1 MKKTFGILIPLLILA
16 LLFKPDYTGHAA
28 DRITVT
34 LTITNTPT
42 DGNTF
47 TLNSDVRT
55 WADGVVDPGI
65 QIEEPASIGEATTNL
80 FLQVASNPFTRVI
93 PRWVATNEVEF
104 IGATDLAMA
113 ASLSGTWGT
122 IAYSTNTVTQLTA
135 VRVPMSG
142 LPNNIRTNEAS
153 LIVTAL
159 NDYAQNKLEAD
170 LLPDEINASTLNV
183 STASTTSDPAIA
195 FDAGTG
201 LYTTGGTPGV
211 YFTVSSNAVAQ
222 IDAGSIIQGAS
233 TAKAEITTDTPSGTV
248 PSILPRSSY
257 SDTGLGASATDTLTL
272 IAGGVNGVD
281 IGSTNVVVNTWL
293 EASSGRLDGLT
304 ITNSTIQGSTL
315 TTGTYSGTIGLLTGG
330 DISETSV
337 SNVVHIAKMDLTLTS
352 STSLAN
358 SNSDVNFGDVNTV
371 VIRSGPTASFTINSI
386 VGASDGRLLRIINKT
401 AHNMTLSNLTGT
413 STNQIDTLNGG
424 GGHTTTGPGAVT
436 LVYDGTDQKWLLI
449 HIKD

>member
-1 MKKTFGILIPLLILA
+1 MKKTFAFLIPLLILA
-16 LLFKPDYTGHAA
+16 LLFKPDYTSEAA
-28 DRITVT
+28 NRITLT

-47 TLNSDVRT
+47 SLNSDVRT
-55 WADGVVDPGI
+55 WADGVIDPGI
-65 QIEEPASIGEATTNL
+65 QIEEPASIGEAATNL
-80 FLQVASNPFTRVI
+80 FLQVAANPFSRVVPKWI
-93 PRWVATNEVEF
+93 DTNEVQF
-104 IGATDLAMA
+104 IGATSLAMA
-113 ASLSGTWGT
+113 GSLSGSWGT
-122 IAYSTNTVTQLTA
+122 IAYSTNTVTQLTTL
-135 VRVPMSG
+135 RVPMSG
-142 LPNNIRTNEAS
+142 LPNNIRTNEAT

-159 NDYAQNKLEAD
+159 NDYAQNQLDAD

-257 SDTGLGASATDTLTL
+257 SDTGLGSSATDTLTL
-272 IAGGVNGVD
+272 IAGGVAGVD
-281 IGSTNVVVNTWL
+281 IGSTNVIVNTWL
-293 EASSGRLDGLT
+293 EADSGRLDGLT

-337 SNVVHIAKMDLTLTS
+337 SNVVHIGKITLDLTS

-358 SNSDVNFGDVNTV
+358 SNSDVDFGDVNTV
-371 VIRSGPTASFTINSI
+371 VIRSGPTAAFTINTI
-386 VGASDGRLLRIINKT
+386 VGAESGRLLRLINKT
-401 AHNMTLSNLTGT
+401 SYNMTLTDLTGT
-413 STNQIDTLNGG
+413 TTNQIDTLTGSDY
-424 GGHTTTGPGAVT
+424 TTTGNGAAT
-436 LVYDGTDQKWLLI
+436 LVYYGTDSKWLLI
-449 HIKD
+449 STQD

>member
-1 MKKTFGILIPLLILA
+1 MKKTFAFLIPLLILA
-16 LLFKPDYTGHAA
+16 LLFKPDYTSHAA

-34 LTITNTPT
+34 LTITNTPS

-55 WADGVVDPGI
+55 WADGVIDPGI
-65 QIEEPASIGEATTNL
+65 QIEEPASIGEAATNL
-80 FLQVASNPFTRVI
+80 FLQVAANPFSRVVPKWI
-93 PRWVATNEVEF
+93 DTNEVQF
-104 IGATDLAMA
+104 IGATSLAMA
-113 ASLSGTWGT
+113 GSLSGSWGT
-122 IAYSTNTVTQLTA
+122 LSYTTNSVVQLTA
-135 VRVPMSG
+135 IRVPMSG
-142 LPNNIRTNEAS
+142 LSNSIRTNEAT
-153 LIVTAL
+153 LLVTAI
-159 NDYAQNKLEAD
+159 NDYAQNQLEAD
-170 LLPDEINASTLNV
+170 VLPDEITASKLNV
-183 STASTTSDPAIA
+183 STASTTSAPAIS
-195 FDAGTG
+195 FDSGTG

-211 YFTVSSNAVAQ
+211 YFTVSSNAVSQ

-293 EASSGRLDGLT
+293 EATSGRLDGLT
-304 ITNSTIQGSTL
+304 ITNSTIQGSAL

-337 SNVVHIAKMDLTLTS
+337 SNVVHIAKIDLTLTS

-358 SNSDVNFGDVNTV
+358 SNADVNFGDVNTV
-371 VIRSGPTASFTINSI
+371 VIRSGPSAAFTISSI
-386 VGASDGRLLRIINKT
+386 VGASDGRLLRLVNKT
-401 AHNMTLSNLTGT
+401 GYNMTLANATGT
-413 STNQIDTLNGG
+413 TTNQIDTLTGSDYTSTGNG
-424 GGHTTTGPGAVT
+424 AAT
-436 LVYDGTDQKWLLI
+436 LVYDLTDTKWLLI
-449 HIKD
+449 STQD

>member
-1 MKKTFGILIPLLILA
+1 MKKTLGILIPLLILA
-16 LLFKPDYTGHAA
+16 LLIKPDYTGHAA

-34 LTITNTPT
+34 LTVTNTPS

-55 WADGVVDPGI
+55 WAAGVVDPGS

-80 FLQVASNPFTRVI
+80 FLQVAANPFSRVI
-93 PRWVATNEVEF
+93 PKWVSTNEVQF

-113 ASLSGTWGT
+113 GSLSGTWGT
-122 IAYSTNTVTQLTA
+122 LSYSTNTVTQLTT

-142 LPNNIRTNEAS
+142 LPNNIRTNEAT

-159 NDYAQNKLEAD
+159 NDYAQNQLEAD
-170 LLPDEINASTLNV
+170 LLPDEINASKLNV

-233 TAKAEITTDTPSGTV
+233 TAKAEISASTPSGTV

-272 IAGGVNGVD
+272 IAGGVAGVD

-304 ITNSTIQGSTL
+304 ITNSTIQGSAL

-352 STSLAN
+352 STSLGN
-358 SNSDVNFGDVNTV
+358 SNSDVNFGEVNTV
-371 VIRSGPTASFTINSI
+371 VIRSGPSAAFTISSI
-386 VGASDGRLLRIINKT
+386 VGASDGRLIRLVNKT
-401 AHNMTLSNLTGT
+401 GYNMTLANATGT
-413 STNQIDTLNGG
+413 TTNQIDTLTGADYTSTGNGS
-424 GGHTTTGPGAVT
+424 AT
-436 LVYDGTDQKWLLI
+436 LVYDLTDTKWLLI
-449 HIKD
+449 STRD

>member
-1 MKKTFGILIPLLILA
+1 MKKTFAFLIPLLIFA
-16 LLFKPDYTGHAA
+16 LLFKPDYTGEAA
-28 DRITVT
+28 DRITLT

-55 WADGVVDPGI
+55 WADGVTDPGI
-65 QIEEPASIGEATTNL
+65 QIEEPASIGEAATNL
-80 FLQVASNPFTRVI
+80 FLQVAANPFSRVV
-93 PRWVATNEVEF
+93 PRWVDTNEVEF
-104 IGATDLAMA
+104 IGATSLAMA
-113 ASLSGTWGT
+113 GSLSGSWGT
-122 IAYSTNTVTQLTA
+122 LSYSTNTVTQLTT

-142 LPNNIRTNEAS
+142 LPNNTRTNEAT
-153 LIVTAL
+153 LLVTAL
-159 NDYAQNKLEAD
+159 NDYAQNQFETD
-170 LLPDEINASTLNV
+170 LLPDEISASTLNV
-183 STASTTSDPAIA
+183 STASTTDDPAIE
-195 FDAGTG
+195 FDDGTG

-233 TAKAEITTDTPSGTV
+233 TAKAEISVNTPSGTV
-248 PSILPRSSY
+248 PSILPRASY

-272 IAGGVNGVD
+272 IAGGVAGVD

-293 EASSGRLDGLT
+293 EADSGRLDGLT
-304 ITNSTIQGSTL
+304 VTNSTIQGSTL

-337 SNVVHIAKMDLTLTS
+337 SNVVHIGKVNMTLTS

-371 VIRSGPTASFTINSI
+371 VIRSGPSASFTINSI
-386 VGASDGRLLRIINKT
+386 VGSTDGRMLTIINKT
-401 AHNMTLSNLTGT
+401 GHNMTLSNLTGT

-424 GGHTTTGPGAVT
+424 GHTTTGDGAVT
-436 LVYDGTDQKWLLI
+436 LVYDLTDAKWLLI
-449 HIKD
+449 QKHD

>member
-1 MKKTFGILIPLLILA
+1 MKKTFAFLIPLLILA

-28 DRITVT
+28 DRITLT

-65 QIEEPASIGEATTNL
+65 QIEEPASIGEAATNL
-80 FLQVASNPFTRVI
+80 FLQVAANPFNRVI
-93 PRWVATNEVEF
+93 PRWVATNEVQF

-113 ASLSGTWGT
+113 ASLSGSWG
-122 IAYSTNTVTQLTA
+122 ALSYSTNTVTQLTT

-142 LPNNIRTNEAS
+142 LPNNIRTNEAT
-153 LIVTAL
+153 LLVTAL
-159 NDYAQNKLEAD
+159 NDYAQNQLEAD

-183 STASTTSDPAIA
+183 STASTPEDPAIA
-195 FDAGTG
+195 FDDGTG

-272 IAGGVNGVD
+272 IAGGVAGVD

-293 EASSGRLDGLT
+293 QASSGRLDGLT
-304 ITNSTIQGSTL
+304 VTNSTIQGSTL

-337 SNVVHIAKMDLTLTS
+337 SNVVHIGKVNMTLTS

-358 SNSDVNFGDVNTV
+358 SNADVNFGDVNTV
-371 VIRSGPTASFTINSI
+371 VIRSGPSAAFTISSI
-386 VGASDGRLLRIINKT
+386 VGSSSGRMLRLINKT
-401 AHNMTLSNLTGT
+401 GYNMTLSDLTGT
-413 STNQIDTLNGG
+413 TTNQIDTLTGSDY
-424 GGHTTTGPGAVT
+424 TTTGNGAAT
-436 LVYDGTDQKWLLI
+436 LIYDLTDTKWILI
-449 HIKD
+449 STRD

>member
-1 MKKTFGILIPLLILA
+1 M
-16 LLFKPDYTGHAA
+16 
-28 DRITVT
+28 
-34 LTITNTPT
+34 
-42 DGNTF
+42 
-47 TLNSDVRT
+47 
-55 WADGVVDPGI
+55 
-65 QIEEPASIGEATTNL
+65 
-80 FLQVASNPFTRVI
+80 
-93 PRWVATNEVEF
+93 
-104 IGATDLAMA
+104 
-113 ASLSGTWGT
+113 
-122 IAYSTNTVTQLTA
+122 
-135 VRVPMSG
+135 
-142 LPNNIRTNEAS
+142 
-153 LIVTAL
+153 IVTAL
-159 NDYAQNKLEAD
+159 NDYAQNQLDAD

-293 EASSGRLDGLT
+293 EATSGRLDGLT

-352 STSLAN
+352 STSLGN

-371 VIRSGPTASFTINSI
+371 VIRSGPSAAFTISSI
-386 VGASDGRLLRIINKT
+386 VGASDGRLIRLVNKT
-401 AHNMTLSNLTGT
+401 GYNMTLANATGT
-413 STNQIDTLNGG
+413 TTNQIDTLTGADYTSTGNGS
-424 GGHTTTGPGAVT
+424 AT
-436 LVYDGTDQKWLLI
+436 LVYDLTDTKWLLI
-449 HIKD
+449 STRD